1 LSEKCYSS
9 HKKILTPPA
18 INKQNY
24 FGLKIVFHFI
34 KPARLLV
41 EILPISISLT
51 MKKFLSFLTF
61 LTFFFSFM
69 NQSSAQQNR
78 SNVDLENTLY
88 IELKNGRV
96 VIELLPKIAPKHV
109 ERIKLL
115 ARQKF
120 YDGIVFHRVIDG
132 FMAQTGDP
140 TGTGMGGSKL
150 PDIKAEFSDEP
161 HIRGAVSMARA
172 SDPNSGNSQF
182 FIVTKD
188 SRFLDN
194 QYTIWGRVIKGME
207 LVDQIKKGGGR
218 DGKVIDPDR
227 MVTVRVA
234 VDVERVR

>member
-1 LSEKCYSS
+1 
-9 HKKILTPPA
+9 
-18 INKQNY
+18 
-24 FGLKIVFHFI
+24 
-34 KPARLLV
+34 
-41 EILPISISLT
+41 
-51 MKKFLSFLTF
+51 MKKLLSFFTF

-69 NQSSAQQNR
+69 NQSSAQQKQGKM
-78 SNVDLENTLY
+78 DLENTLY

-182 FIVTKD
+182 FIVLKD
-188 SRFLDN
+188 SRFLDS
-194 QYTIWGRVIKGME
+194 QYTVWGRVIKGME

-218 DGKVIDPDR
+218 DGKVVDPDR

-234 VDVERVR
+234 VDVERVK